1 MDGARGIRR
10 AIVEDEQGFALASG
24 EDGFVKIRVLPG
36 SELFGLVLRQTG
48 FHGKVGFGEIEG
60 LLEFKWF
67 GHIGARANPLFTFV
81 FPK

>member
-10 AIVEDEQGFALASG
+10 AIVKNEKRFVLASG

-36 SELFGLVLRQTG
+36 SELFWLVLRQTG

-60 LLEFKWF
+60 LFEFKWF

>member
-60 LLEFKWF
+60 LFEFKWF

>member
-10 AIVEDEQGFALASG
+10 AIVEDEQGFALARG

-36 SELFGLVLRQTG
+36 SKLFGLVLRQTG

-60 LLEFKWF
+60 LFEFKWF
-67 GHIGARANPLFTFV
+67 GHIGARANPLFAFV